1 MAWTIDQALEDVSI
15 KVIRRRPLNEY
26 QFTVG
31 ELKTVITIRTYEQTV
46 GGGYIFEQSHFI
58 KTPLQ
63 PDYYCTSRPWGD
75 YEAYAVHQAIST
87 ITEWYRDAVNA
98 GHTPSESWL
107 ISNKQFVKIP

>member
-1 MAWTIDQALEDVSI
+1 MAWTIDSALEDVSI

-31 ELKTVITIRTYEQTV
+31 ELKTVIIVRTYEETM

-63 PDYYCTSRPWGD
+63 IGPYQTSKPWGD
-75 YEAYAVHQAIST
+75 YEAYAVHQAISG
-87 ITEWYRDAVNA
+87 ITEWYRDAVEA
-98 GHTPSESWL
+98 GHAPSESWL
-107 ISNKQFVKIP
+107 IPNKRFVKIP